1 MDNSRMIEELLK
13 ERSNIGNRMIII
25 CSKEHGESL
34 LKLAKD
40 AGIIIDTVESEPVGD
55 MIERQLRHESDRL
68 AEEIERQRA
77 AFSEEVEKSMVE
89 EKYKDPAE
97 VENRAYMKEQQRL
110 ARRYQSRFRKK

>member
-1 MDNSRMIEELLK
+1 MDNNRMIEELLRK
-13 ERSNIGNRMIII
+13 TSNIENRMVII
-25 CSKEHGESL
+25 CSKEHGEGL

-40 AGIIIDTVESEPVGD
+40 AGIIIDAVESEPVSD
-55 MIERQLRHESDRL
+55 RLRHESDRL
-68 AEEIERQRA
+68 AEEIERQQRA
-77 AFSEEVEKSMVE
+77 FAEEVEKSMVE